1 MRDLKSL
8 GHCVRVG
15 STPTS
20 STNSIIT
27 NDHTIFGMNQIT
39 KQAANIEENVELSNI
54 FDDLI
59 KEQQKTFED
68 LSLDDKV
75 SVANAFMALVGMKN
89 STNEKLTKSYLGK
102 YKNQKEFAKEV
113 ARKSDRFPQWI
124 FPSIDFQAFYYAE
137 LSPFVKQKFGHFFL
151 VK

>member
-1 MRDLKSL
+1 MKS
-8 GHCVRVG
+8 V
-15 STPTS
+15 TS
-20 STNSIIT
+20 QVTN
-27 NDHTIFGMNQIT
+27 M
-39 KQAANIEENVELSNI
+39 EENVELSNI

-59 KEQQKTFED
+59 EEQQKTFED

-113 ARKSDRFPQWI
+113 AKKLDRFPQWI